1 MMFEILHLI
10 TQLFLVNTKVMSP
23 IPASCAAYTSHLYV
37 IKVVSNMRQV
47 GGFLC
52 VFSISLTNK
61 IDRHHISVKDETR
74 KISHCGNNSKI
85 KMKIH
90 RNW

>member
-1 MMFEILHLI
+1 MEYMCVVEYV
-10 TQLFLVNTKVMSP
+10 LVCNAVFV
-23 IPASCAAYTSHLYV
+23 CNEVYV
-37 IKVVSNMRQV
+37 CNGMRQV

-85 KMKIH
+85 KMKIQ
-90 RNW
+90 RNLQESDS